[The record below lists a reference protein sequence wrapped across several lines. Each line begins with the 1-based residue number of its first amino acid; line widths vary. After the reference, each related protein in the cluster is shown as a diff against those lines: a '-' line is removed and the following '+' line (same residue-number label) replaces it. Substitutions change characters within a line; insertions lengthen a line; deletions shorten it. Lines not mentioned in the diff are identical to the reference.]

1 MKLGELR
8 NWLWS
13 EGAPMKRN
21 WLAAVL
27 YVVAALALL
36 ASQMVGYI
44 IKCCGFEGFQTPRI
58 MPLMINDTVTNLV
71 YLVMVALILPP
82 QFSLISDPDDDAYL
96 FDEEEDLLEDEEAA
110 AFEQLLSRLAM
121 EETEENT

>member
-27 YVVAALALL
+27 YAVGAYVLL

-44 IKCCGFEGFQTPRI
+44 IKCCGF
-58 MPLMINDTVTNLV
+58 
-71 YLVMVALILPP
+71 
-82 QFSLISDPDDDAYL
+82 
-96 FDEEEDLLEDEEAA
+96 
-110 AFEQLLSRLAM
+110 
-121 EETEENT
+121 

>member
-36 ASQMVGYI
+36 VTPLLGRNLAFLDFSGS
-44 IKCCGFEGFQTPRI
+44 GFWNAEHV
-58 MPLMINDTVTNLV
+58 NDFCTK
-71 YLVMVALILPP
+71 MFGQAK
-82 QFSLISDPDDDAYL
+82 L
-96 FDEEEDLLEDEEAA
+96 FGSMNPEHGCSAVWPWKKRKKIHN
-110 AFEQLLSRLAM
+110 F
-121 EETEENT
+121 

>member
-36 ASQMVGYI
+36 VTPLLGRNLTFLDFSGSGFWNAEYVNDFCTKMFGQAKLFGSMNPEH
-44 IKCCGFEGFQTPRI
+44 GFEAYYPWRLTGI
-58 MPLMINDTVTNLV
+58 LAGWG
-71 YLVMVALILPP
+71 YVAWGAI
-82 QFSLISDPDDDAYL
+82 
-96 FDEEEDLLEDEEAA
+96 
-110 AFEQLLSRLAM
+110 LAM

>member
-13 EGAPMKRN
+13 EGTPMKRN

-27 YVVAALALL
+27 YAVGACVLL

-44 IKCCGFEGFQTPRI
+44 IKCCGF
-58 MPLMINDTVTNLV
+58 
-71 YLVMVALILPP
+71 
-82 QFSLISDPDDDAYL
+82 
-96 FDEEEDLLEDEEAA
+96 
-110 AFEQLLSRLAM
+110 
-121 EETEENT
+121 

>member
-1 MKLGELR
+1 MCYHDQKASQKGEKNRVKSGELR

-21 WLAAVL
+21 WLAAAL

-44 IKCCGFEGFQTPRI
+44 IKCCGF
-58 MPLMINDTVTNLV
+58 
-71 YLVMVALILPP
+71 
-82 QFSLISDPDDDAYL
+82 
-96 FDEEEDLLEDEEAA
+96 
-110 AFEQLLSRLAM
+110 
-121 EETEENT
+121 

>member
-13 EGAPMKRN
+13 EGTPMKRN

-36 ASQMVGYI
+36 ASQVVGYI
-44 IKCCGFEGFQTPRI
+44 IKCCGF
-58 MPLMINDTVTNLV
+58 
-71 YLVMVALILPP
+71 
-82 QFSLISDPDDDAYL
+82 
-96 FDEEEDLLEDEEAA
+96 
-110 AFEQLLSRLAM
+110 
-121 EETEENT
+121 

>member
-71 YLVMVALILPP
+71 YLVMVVLILPP